1 MILVL
6 LASSIPPTTPP
17 YNVSAFE
24 ALVPAWVAQY
34 QLPGSSVANLSFEPG
49 GSVPHP
55 YAPSDVLHVL
65 CGTGQ
70 LDVLTAADR
79 AAYVEQIQGFQ
90 QADGF
95 FADRDSKG
103 KKGGSAWHAA
113 GYVTAGLSILG
124 AQPLRNNDMFERI
137 AATPSLWAP
146 TVHALLHADDA
157 APPANISAGC
167 HEGYACAQNIASLAS
182 WWIQTNAST
191 GGLVRHAP
199 FLSWYFQYLRNEADP
214 ATGLWCTP
222 EQAAKHGEIN
232 CIGGSFHIDFI
243 MQHVLMFPEHAPPGT
258 DGTFAWPSQVLNS
271 SLALEKSSG
280 GWTHDGLAYL
290 NVDGIYQATRP
301 SLQIGKAR
309 WDEVERSCNKLMALV
324 TSALNNETA
333 LLGKHS
339 PVGRETHNLPALVGA
354 VAECGKQFPAMIHST
369 RPWKNC
375 LDTVPYI

>member
-113 GYVTAGLSILG
+113 GWI
-124 AQPLRNNDMFERI
+124 
-137 AATPSLWAP
+137 
-146 TVHALLHADDA
+146 
-157 APPANISAGC
+157 IS
-167 HEGYACAQNIASLAS
+167 
-182 WWIQTNAST
+182 
-191 GGLVRHAP
+191 
-199 FLSWYFQYLRNEADP
+199 
-214 ATGLWCTP
+214 
-222 EQAAKHGEIN
+222 
-232 CIGGSFHIDFI
+232 
-243 MQHVLMFPEHAPPGT
+243 
-258 DGTFAWPSQVLNS
+258 S
-271 SLALEKSSG
+271 SK
-280 GWTHDGLAYL
+280 
-290 NVDGIYQATRP
+290 
-301 SLQIGKAR
+301 
-309 WDEVERSCNKLMALV
+309 
-324 TSALNNETA
+324 
-333 LLGKHS
+333 
-339 PVGRETHNLPALVGA
+339 
-354 VAECGKQFPAMIHST
+354 F
-369 RPWKNC
+369 
-375 LDTVPYI
+375 